1 MLFLSFFLG
10 VSFAMM
16 KFRPTV
22 ERPKINKGEKQR
34 IDELGNRLKDH
45 VTFLAETIGERNLF
59 IPENLHKAAFYI
71 HTFWQNLGYEVKK
84 QAFLVDG
91 LSCENLSIEIPGQER
106 PEEIILLGAHYDS
119 VVGSP
124 GANDNGSAVASLLEI
139 SRLFNHQPQKKTV
152 RLVAFTNEEPPFFQE
167 KSMGSRVYAQR
178 CREQKEK
185 ILAMVSLE
193 TIGYYS
199 EVPKSQQ
206 YPPPLNFFYP
216 DKGNFLGVV
225 GNIKA
230 RKLVKTFTQYFMER
244 VDVPVECVAAFGFIP
259 GIEWSDHS
267 SFWKYGYPAIMV
279 TDTALYRYPYYH
291 TPEDTPDKIDYPS
304 LSRVTYGIFYAA
316 QRLAQ

>member
-1 MLFLSFFLG
+1 LVLSFFLG

-16 KFRPTV
+16 KFRPTI

-84 QAFLVDG
+84 QAFLVEG
-91 LSCENLSIEIPGQER
+91 LSCENLSIEIPGKEK

-139 SRLFNHQPQKKTV
+139 SRLFSHQPQKKTV
-152 RLVAFTNEEPPFFQE
+152 RLVAFTNEEPPFFQK
-167 KSMGSRVYAQR
+167 KSMGSRVCAQR

-185 ILAMVSLE
+185 ILAMVSSE

-199 EVPKSQQ
+199 EVPKSQR
-206 YPPPLNFFYP
+206 YPPPLNFFIP
-216 DKGNFLGVV
+216 IKVIFWVWLATFSRENSLKLLP
-225 GNIKA
+225 NILWKVLTFPLNVWQLSA
-230 RKLVKTFTQYFMER
+230 LCLV
-244 VDVPVECVAAFGFIP
+244 
-259 GIEWSDHS
+259 S
-267 SFWKYGYPAIMV
+267 SGQTIA
-279 TDTALYRYPYYH
+279 
-291 TPEDTPDKIDYPS
+291 PS
-304 LSRVTYGIFYAA
+304 GSITI
-316 QRLAQ
+316 QPSW

>member
-1 MLFLSFFLG
+1 MI
-10 VSFAMM
+10 
-16 KFRPTV
+16 KFHPTV

-34 IDELGNRLKDH
+34 IDELSNRLKEH
-45 VTFLAETIGERNLF
+45 VTALAGAIGERNLF
-59 IPENLHKAAFYI
+59 IPKNLHKAAFYI
-71 HTFWQNLGYEVKK
+71 HTFWQNLGYEVNK
-84 QAFLVDG
+84 QAFLVEG
-91 LSCENLSIEIPGQER
+91 LSCENLSIEIPGKEK

-139 SRLFNHQPQKKTV
+139 SRLFSHKPQKKTV

-167 KSMGSRVYAQR
+167 KSMGSRVCAQR
-178 CREQKEK
+178 CREQSEK

-199 EVPKSQQ
+199 EAPKSQR

-225 GNIKA
+225 GNIQS
-230 RKLVKTFTQYFMER
+230 RKLVKTFTQYFMEG
-244 VDVPVECVAAFGFIP
+244 VNFPVQCVATFGFIP
-259 GIEWSDHS
+259 GIAWSDHS

-279 TDTALYRYPYYH
+279 TDTAPYRYPYYH
-291 TPEDTPDKIDYPS
+291 TQEDTPDKISYSS
-304 LSRVTYGIFYAA
+304 LARVTYGLYSVA
-316 QRLAQ
+316 QRMAN

>member
-1 MLFLSFFLG
+1 MVLSFFLG

-22 ERPKINKGEKQR
+22 ERPKINKREKQS

-59 IPENLHKAAFYI
+59 IPENLHKAACYI

-84 QAFLVDG
+84 QAFLVEG
-91 LSCENLSIEIPGQER
+91 LSCENLSIEIPGKER

-139 SRLFNHQPQKKTV
+139 SRLFSHKPQKKTV

-167 KSMGSRVYAQR
+167 KSMGSRVCAQR

-199 EVPKSQQ
+199 EVPKSQR

-225 GNIKA
+225 GNIQS
-230 RKLVKTFTQYFMER
+230 RKLVKTFTQYFMEG
-244 VDVPVECVAAFGFIP
+244 VDFPVECVAAFGFIP

-267 SFWKYGYPAIMV
+267 SFWKYGYQAIMV

-304 LSRVTYGIFYAA
+304 LARVTYGIFYAA
-316 QRLAQ
+316 QRLAH

>member
-1 MLFLSFFLG
+1 MVLSFFLG

-22 ERPKINKGEKQR
+22 ERPKINKREKQS

-59 IPENLHKAAFYI
+59 IPENLHKAACYI

-84 QAFLVDG
+84 QAFLVEG
-91 LSCENLSIEIPGQER
+91 LSCENLSIEIPGKER
-106 PEEIILLGAHYDS
+106 PEEIILLSAHYDS

-139 SRLFNHQPQKKTV
+139 SRLFSHKPQKKTV

-167 KSMGSRVYAQR
+167 KSMGSRVCAQR

-199 EVPKSQQ
+199 EVPKSQR

-225 GNIKA
+225 GNIQS
-230 RKLVKTFTQYFMER
+230 RKLVKTFTQYFMEG
-244 VDVPVECVAAFGFIP
+244 VDFPVECVAAFGFIP

-267 SFWKYGYPAIMV
+267 SFWKYGYQAIMV

-291 TPEDTPDKIDYPS
+291 TPEDAPDKIDYPS
-304 LSRVTYGIFYAA
+304 LARVTYGIFYAA
-316 QRLAQ
+316 QRLAH